1 MTFSFETSKKRTKN
15 FPKKLVLWKFYC
27 FVAHGYEHDEKRKKK
42 NLFVP
47 HIQQQNPYCHDN
59 ET

>member
-1 MTFSFETSKKRTKN
+1 MTFSFETSKKRTKH

-42 NLFVP
+42 FVRTTYP
-47 HIQQQNPYCHDN
+47 A
-59 ET
+59 TKLLLS